1 MAFDYILYLTTY
13 CINATRF
20 ASSLMR
26 GVFRRRSCKAER
38 GVASCGGGSNRSPRE
53 GRDLVQIRRQ
63 CRRRNVRR
71 AAAGAFAAC
80 PPKLRR
86 RQGPG
91 RQTPRWSAERRACV
105 SRKRNVRAAPHPRGS
120 LAPKGAT
127 KTRRCASRRSAH
139 PSIRW
144 VKVKLTRARPRAGT
158 RRRGLFD
165 IVRCDYTATVRRRAA
180 NSVAKRRQR
189 RIWPNEVATWV
200 KARIVGP
207 RPPFVCV
214 AGSREEPTCGC
225 GKRSPAPLHCFRIV
239 IYNERRNS
247 NVSSR
252 KRAVATIAV
261 PRAAGAA
268 SC

>member
-1 MAFDYILYLTTY
+1 
-13 CINATRF
+13 
-20 ASSLMR
+20 
-26 GVFRRRSCKAER
+26 
-38 GVASCGGGSNRSPRE
+38 
-53 GRDLVQIRRQ
+53 
-63 CRRRNVRR
+63 VRR
-71 AAAGAFAAC
+71 AAAEANAGLAAEAPAKIGAPAEQRHSGAPKGERAFA
-80 PPKLRR
+80 
-86 RQGPG
+86 QVNG
-91 RQTPRWSAERRACV
+91 
-105 SRKRNVRAAPHPRGS
+105 RAAPHPRGS

-139 PSIRW
+139 PSTRW
-144 VKVKLTRARPRAGT
+144 VKMKLTRAHSRAGT

-165 IVRCDYTATVRRRAA
+165 IVRCDYTETVRRRAA